1 MSRTRIG
8 KTKLIVPNLELLSYE
23 LDHGVKR
30 FRLIA
35 EPIEQS
41 LTTGVTINAW
51 GYNGST
57 PGPVMVVQQGERI
70 QVEFTN
76 NLPEETSVHWHGL
89 IVPNT
94 VDGVPEIGAGLVIR
108 PGETYV
114 YDFVIR
120 QTGTFMY
127 HSHVMDAQQEMMGL
141 AGMIVSLPPQ
151 GTVDREYVI
160 LLQEWAVD
168 TGTNMSMGGMQMNTG
183 QQSKQSE
190 SMQISMG
197 QQMGQS
203 QNMNSQV
210 LSINP
215 MSMDFN
221 YFTMNGKVFPD
232 TAPLR
237 VRFGETVRIRL
248 GNLSMDSHPMHL
260 HGHEYRVVSSDGHYL
275 PAPLFK
281 NTLNVAPGE
290 TWDIEFQ
297 ANNPGTWAFHC
308 HKPHHTTNDHKTDM
322 GGMFTVVQYV

>member
-1 MSRTRIG
+1 
-8 KTKLIVPNLELLSYE
+8 
-23 LDHGVKR
+23 
-30 FRLIA
+30 
-35 EPIEQS
+35 
-41 LTTGVTINAW
+41 
-51 GYNGST
+51 
-57 PGPVMVVQQGERI
+57 
-70 QVEFTN
+70 
-76 NLPEETSVHWHGL
+76 
-89 IVPNT
+89 
-94 VDGVPEIGAGLVIR
+94 
-108 PGETYV
+108 
-114 YDFVIR
+114 
-120 QTGTFMY
+120 
-127 HSHVMDAQQEMMGL
+127 
-141 AGMIVSLPPQ
+141 
-151 GTVDREYVI
+151 
-160 LLQEWAVD
+160 
-168 TGTNMSMGGMQMNTG
+168 MNTG